1 MTIIRV
7 SLFSVALMLSPL
19 LLIDPHSIAAG
30 SESSRVVGIVMDV
43 NDARVVGA
51 AVTFESNGTKVS
63 VQTDGAGEFEVTLP
77 MSPRLYSYTV
87 DATGFCKFY
96 GELRGARPGQTD
108 ALNIHLE
115 VYTREDCPCSK
126 RFKGKAPAPN

>member
-1 MTIIRV
+1 
-7 SLFSVALMLSPL
+7 MLVDRRTL
-19 LLIDPHSIAAG
+19 AAG
-30 SESSRVVGIVMDV
+30 PESSRVVGIVMDV

-51 AVTFESNGTKVS
+51 TVRFESNGTTVS
-63 VQTDGAGEFEVTLP
+63 GPTDEAGEFALVLP
-77 MSPRLYSYTV
+77 VSPRPYSYTV

-96 GELRGARPGQTD
+96 GELRGARPSQTD